1 MMQHLADIF
10 ERLKTVNYYRENFH
24 HRSLLGTP
32 NTLKGYIQSKKKHI
46 RIWKICFFSKTK
58 MIYKMQPNNGKTRI
72 KGH

>member
-32 NTLKGYIQSKKKHI
+32 IHWKAIFNQRKNIFEYEKYASLVKLK
-46 RIWKICFFSKTK
+46 WF
-58 MIYKMQPNNGKTRI
+58 I
-72 KGH
+72 KCNLIMEKLE